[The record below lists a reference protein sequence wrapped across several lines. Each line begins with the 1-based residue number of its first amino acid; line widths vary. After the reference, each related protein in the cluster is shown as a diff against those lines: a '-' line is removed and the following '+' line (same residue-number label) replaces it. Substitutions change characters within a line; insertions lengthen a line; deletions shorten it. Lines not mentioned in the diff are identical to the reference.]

1 MALGIRRCL
10 NIIIGILI
18 RILRYDLKEVSKIKF
33 NPVIFAVD
41 RPESPSQQLP
51 LVALAMPCWCL
62 HIAPGPETPTK
73 TLKIYIHHERAYRP
87 RALVNILRSR

>member
-33 NPVIFAVD
+33 NPVIFAG
-41 RPESPSQQLP
+41 S
-51 LVALAMPCWCL
+51 M
-62 HIAPGPETPTK
+62 
-73 TLKIYIHHERAYRP
+73 
-87 RALVNILRSR
+87 ILFWILIGIQIVLLNTNHL